1 MGRIRDGKTI
11 ELIRSSSHHSS
22 EDRRLVEDK
31 ETRRDAGQG
40 DEDETTEGGD
50 AYQKSEQLDQRNYL
64 TEAGGH
70 YYTWVALTAATVCT
84 RSRNDSYHSHFC
96 VPKSHSD

>member
-64 TEAGGH
+64 SEAGGH
-70 YYTWVALTAATVCT
+70 YYTWVALTAATVRT

-96 VPKSHSD
+96 VPKLHSD